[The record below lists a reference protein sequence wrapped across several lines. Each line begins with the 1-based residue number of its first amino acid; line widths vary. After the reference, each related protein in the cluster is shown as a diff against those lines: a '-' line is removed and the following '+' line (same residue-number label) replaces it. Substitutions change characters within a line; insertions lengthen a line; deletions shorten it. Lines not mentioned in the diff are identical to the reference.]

1 MSNILNL
8 EDDPTPQLS
17 LVKIRQAM
25 PEKAASLSRNDD
37 NVGDLTID
45 FTSPV
50 MRKDMII
57 VEDDFS
63 PTNQC
68 EVIEDESP
76 HMGQAAR
83 LDIIKQNIRSSEMI
97 QQASLEASG
106 RKL

>member
-1 MSNILNL
+1 MD
-8 EDDPTPQLS
+8 DDPAPQLS
-17 LVKIRQAM
+17 LVKLRQAK
-25 PEKAASLSRNDD
+25 PEKASRNDD
-37 NVGDLTID
+37 VGDLTID

-50 MRKDMII
+50 MRKDMMI

-68 EVIEDESP
+68 EVIDDESP

-83 LDIIKQNIRSSEMI
+83 LDIIKQNIKAPERHH
-97 QQASLEASG
+97 QLQGSLEASG

>member
-1 MSNILNL
+1 LSNILNL

-17 LVKIRQAM
+17 LVKLRQAK
-25 PEKAASLSRNDD
+25 PRKASRNDV
-37 NVGDLTID
+37 VGDLTID

-50 MRKDMII
+50 MRKDMM
-57 VEDDFS
+57 VGEDDFS

-83 LDIIKQNIRSSEMI
+83 LDIIKQNI
-97 QQASLEASG
+97 
-106 RKL
+106 

>member
-8 EDDPTPQLS
+8 EDDPTAQLS
-17 LVKIRQAM
+17 LVKIRQAK
-25 PEKAASLSRNDD
+25 PEKAAPLSRNDD

-50 MRKDMII
+50 MRKDMMI

-83 LDIIKQNIRSSEMI
+83 LDIIKQNIKAPEK
-97 QQASLEASG
+97 QQQGSLEASG

>member
-17 LVKIRQAM
+17 LVKIRQAK
-25 PEKAASLSRNDD
+25 PEKAPLSRNDD
-37 NVGDLTID
+37 VVGDLTID

-50 MRKDMII
+50 MRKDMMI

-83 LDIIKQNIRSSEMI
+83 LDIIKQNIKAPERHH
-97 QQASLEASG
+97 QLQSLEASG

>member
-8 EDDPTPQLS
+8 EDDPTPQIS
-17 LVKIRQAM
+17 LVKIRQTK
-25 PEKAASLSRNDD
+25 PEKAHLSRNDD
-37 NVGDLTID
+37 VGDLTID

-50 MRKDMII
+50 MRKDMML
-57 VEDDFS
+57 VEDFS

-83 LDIIKQNIRSSEMI
+83 LDIIKQNIRSSERERD
-97 QQASLEASG
+97 SLEASG

>member
-8 EDDPTPQLS
+8 EDDSTPQLS
-17 LVKIRQAM
+17 LVKLRQAK
-25 PEKAASLSRNDD
+25 PEKASRNVD
-37 NVGDLTID
+37 VGDLTID

-50 MRKDMII
+50 MRKDLMV
-57 VEDDFS
+57 VEDDLS

-83 LDIIKQNIRSSEMI
+83 LDIIK
-97 QQASLEASG
+97 
-106 RKL
+106 

>member
-8 EDDPTPQLS
+8 EDDPTPQIS
-17 LVKIRQAM
+17 LIKIRQTK
-25 PEKAASLSRNDD
+25 PEKAHLSRNDD
-37 NVGDLTID
+37 VGDLTID

-57 VEDDFS
+57 VDDFS

-83 LDIIKQNIRSSEMI
+83 LDIIKQNIKSTER
-97 QQASLEASG
+97 QQQTSLEASG